1 MQSNLKADKRNA
13 TDERR
18 RIATAYNA
26 VEINADRLPTLTEHL
41 CEYRGEP
48 VAHLRCVDGGY
59 MCMSGDFCSSACV
72 SKRTG
77 SEL

>member
-1 MQSNLKADKRNA
+1 MQSNLKADKRS

-18 RIATAYNA
+18 KTATAYNA
-26 VEINADRLPTLTEHL
+26 VEVNADRLPVLTEHF

-48 VAHLRCVDGGY
+48 VAHLRCEDGRY
-59 MCMSGDFCSSACV
+59 MCMSGNFCPLPCV
-72 SKRTG
+72 TKLTG